1 MQREN
6 CNALCV
12 LCPVSTLMV
21 VRREDMYVMNGVYAQ
36 VVEKNLRLCEN
47 NGKLKALMSIF
58 VADRL

>member
-36 VVEKNLRLCEN
+36 VVEKKPEV
-47 NGKLKALMSIF
+47 M
-58 VADRL
+58 